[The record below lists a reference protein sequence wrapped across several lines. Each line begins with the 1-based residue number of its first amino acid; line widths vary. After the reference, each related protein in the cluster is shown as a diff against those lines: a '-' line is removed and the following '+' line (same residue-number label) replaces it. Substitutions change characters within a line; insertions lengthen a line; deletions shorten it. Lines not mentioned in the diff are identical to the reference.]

1 MLRYKFRLQQS
12 HSHLF
17 VSAGKRSFRM
27 SSQILSNQKLMIFYL
42 FFCTDI
48 MATVSRNRL
57 TKWMDEF
64 HDLIHHFRKQL
75 LKSLRACTRRES
87 LTFWGSDAHLLTV
100 SNNDICRH
108 QWWDVWDEM
117 KHRGHKGC
125 CTSLSWRK
133 AFNTLCHNTI
143 SPIPWLP
150 AKTIHA

>member
-1 MLRYKFRLQQS
+1 MLRYKYRLQQR

-17 VSAGKRSFRM
+17 FSAGKRSFRM
-27 SSQILSNQKLMIFYL
+27 SSQILSRQKLMILYL

-48 MATVSRNRL
+48 RATVNRNRL
-57 TKWMDEF
+57 TKWIK
-64 HDLIHHFRKQL
+64 DLKRHFREQL
-75 LKSLRACTRRES
+75 LKWLRACTRRES

-133 AFNTLCHNTI
+133 ASNTLCHNTLSTI
-143 SPIPWLP
+143 SWLP
-150 AKTIHA
+150 AKPVHV